1 MSNKLPKTIIDK
13 QGKTITLCWL
23 PTSELANEYKTLEE
37 FYEDIRNHAGKT
49 PLLDIFDA
57 EAIKNEDNLHLAKRL
72 VQDALKG
79 FEWWFG
85 QYDRIVIKR
94 TTQKLDSNDIEIK
107 SGSHQTQCEEL
118 TSLVKDLWA
127 KLIEYGKHSP
137 EITAVIR
144 ARFDFLCIKH
154 VFLEPFLKDEFGDGY
169 GLQAKVHSDELIPKL
184 QTCTELE
191 RIRKVF
197 RELVYQ
203 GWIEE
208 GAEILVNKRITNTL
222 LHDPVSPE
230 TKKFNWLESLN
241 VLKILTSRLDLPKRD
256 IEKHFLNKG
265 DTLNPRSLFSGG
277 NPKDEIH
284 SKMVNE
290 ILNRAGF

>member
-79 FEWWFG
+79 FEWWVG
-85 QYDRIVIKR
+85 QYDRVVIR
-94 TTQKLDSNDIEIK
+94 GTTQKLDRYDIEIR
-107 SGSHQTQCEEL
+107 SGSYQKQCEEL
-118 TSLVKDLWA
+118 TSLVKDSWA

-144 ARFDFLCIKH
+144 AGFDFLCIKH
-154 VFLEPFLKDEFGDGY
+154 DFFEPLLRREFGDYY

-184 QTCTELE
+184 QTETELE
-191 RIRKVF
+191 KIRKVF
-197 RELVYQ
+197 SELVHQ
-203 GWIEE
+203 GWIAE
-208 GAEILVNKRITNTL
+208 GAETLVDKRITNFRTY
-222 LHDPVSPE
+222 DAVPTGVDY
-230 TKKFNWLESLN
+230 FNWLKSLN
-241 VLKILTSRLDLPKRD
+241 LLKILTSRLGLPKKD

-265 DTLNPRSLFSGG
+265 KTLNPRSLKSGG
-277 NPKDEIH
+277 NPKDDVH

-290 ILNRAGF
+290 ILKRAGS

>member
-1 MSNKLPKTIIDK
+1 MSNKLPKTIISCWPS
-13 QGKTITLCWL
+13 TLK
-23 PTSELANEYKTLEE
+23 LANEDETLEE
-37 FYEDIRNHAGKT
+37 FFVDVRDHAGKT

-57 EAIKNEDNLHLAKRL
+57 DAIKNENNLHLAKHF

-137 EITAVIR
+137 EITAAIR

-154 VFLEPFLKDEFGDGY
+154 DSLEPFLKDEFGDGY

-184 QTCTELE
+184 QTKTELE
-191 RIRKVF
+191 KIRKVF
-197 RELVYQ
+197 SELVYQ

>member
-1 MSNKLPKTIIDK
+1 M
-13 QGKTITLCWL
+13 
-23 PTSELANEYKTLEE
+23 EE
-37 FYEDIRNHAGKT
+37 FYEDVRNHAGKH
-49 PLLDIFDA
+49 PPIDIFRP
-57 EAIKNEDNLHLAKRL
+57 EVIKNERNLHLAESF

-127 KLIEYGKHSP
+127 QLIEYGKHSP
-137 EITAVIR
+137 EITAAIR

-154 VFLEPFLKDEFGDGY
+154 DSLEPFLKDKFGDGY

-184 QTCTELE
+184 QTKTELE
-191 RIRKVF
+191 KIRKVF
-197 RELVYQ
+197 SELVYQ
-203 GWIEE
+203 GLIDE

-222 LHDPVSPE
+222 LYDPVSTE
-230 TKKFNWLESLN
+230 TKKFNWLKSLN

-265 DTLNPRSLFSGG
+265 YTLNPRSLHSGG

>member
-23 PTSELANEYKTLEE
+23 PTSELANEYKTFEE
-37 FYEDIRNHAGKT
+37 FYEDVRNHAGKT
-49 PLLDIFDA
+49 ELLDIFDA
-57 EAIKNEDNLHLAKRL
+57 DAIKNEDNLHLAKRF

-137 EITAVIR
+137 EITAAIR

-154 VFLEPFLKDEFGDGY
+154 DSLEPFLKDKFGDGY

-184 QTCTELE
+184 QTKTELE
-191 RIRKVF
+191 KIRKVF
-197 RELVYQ
+197 SELVYQ
-203 GWIEE
+203 GFIDE

-222 LHDPVSPE
+222 LYDPVSTE
-230 TKKFNWLESLN
+230 TKKFNWLKSLN

-265 DTLNPRSLFSGG
+265 DTLNPGSLKSGG
-277 NPKDEIH
+277 NPKDDDH
-284 SKMVNE
+284 SKIVNE
-290 ILNRAGF
+290 ILNRVGF